1 MCFDWFLSIQPIRG
15 QTHRW
20 RHRQQI
26 LFLYYIEKNILCLR
40 GSVQL
45 EITDKEPEMIKEH
58 GNENGKRTYDTHKLF
73 S

>member
-45 EITDKEPEMIKEH
+45 EITEDIEMC
-58 GNENGKRTYDTHKLF
+58 
-73 S
+73 

>member
-26 LFLYYIEKNILCLR
+26 LFLYHIEKKYSLSSWVCAIGDHRRHRNVLR
-40 GSVQL
+40 QRV
-45 EITDKEPEMIKEH
+45 
-58 GNENGKRTYDTHKLF
+58 
-73 S
+73 